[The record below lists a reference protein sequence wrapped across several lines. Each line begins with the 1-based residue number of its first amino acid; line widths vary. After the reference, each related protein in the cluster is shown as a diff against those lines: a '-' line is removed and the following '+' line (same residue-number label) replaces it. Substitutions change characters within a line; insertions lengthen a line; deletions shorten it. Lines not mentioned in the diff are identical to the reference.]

1 MFHVS
6 SHDLRCGS
14 GDSCFQ
20 KIFCMSGVSVW
31 TLNAFYLN
39 AAELPSHNC
48 ALFVLRLC
56 IQICACACAFAWVL
70 HARTSNK
77 AWSHASYSIQQLFF
91 FFFLCKMLIWKSKC
105 CVYVRVNKRLRAT
118 VCSCGY
124 RDMAEFGIWLLLRL
138 QMEILFNVC
147 VPESPSLFAAV
158 YRTLHFLLW
167 SWYRARAAM
176 GNKITCIDVK
186 CFFFLFFFKVLEAW
200 IKHTCMCLQTCK

>member
-1 MFHVS
+1 MHYLCSMSVHMTCAVGLVTPAS
-6 SHDLRCGS
+6 KRYSAWVGCPS
-14 GDSCFQ
+14 GP
-20 KIFCMSGVSVW
+20 W
-31 TLNAFYLN
+31 TLFIWTLQSFPVITVLYLCFGFVSKFVHVR
-39 AAELPSHNC
+39 AHLPECSMPGQATKPGPMLH
-48 ALFVLRLC
+48 
-56 IQICACACAFAWVL
+56 IQF
-70 HARTSNK
+70 NN
-77 AWSHASYSIQQLFF
+77 F

-186 CFFFLFFFKVLEAW
+186 CFFFFFFFQGFGG
-200 IKHTCMCLQTCK
+200 MD